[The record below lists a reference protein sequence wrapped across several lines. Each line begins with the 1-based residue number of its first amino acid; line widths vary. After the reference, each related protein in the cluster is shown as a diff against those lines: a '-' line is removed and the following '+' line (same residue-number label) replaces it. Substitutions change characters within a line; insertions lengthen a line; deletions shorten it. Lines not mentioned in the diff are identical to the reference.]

1 MENPSQFRNLI
12 DSSDSIAFGCSHTW
26 GVGVDANET
35 WSYNLDAMNFGVGG
49 CSADFVV
56 RIAPDLLDK
65 YRPKTVYVLWPD
77 WSRFEYIKNGEH
89 RQSLSTDKNRI
100 YFMEIHTE
108 ELLKKNFQQQVR
120 QMNQHCNQRDIQLI
134 DMSLYDLVPYID
146 HADKW
151 PISKLGHHYAPSW
164 HKQVA
169 DVFRNAKINNIKH
182 PIAYE

>member
-35 WSYNLDAMNFGVGG
+35 WSYNLNAMNFGVVS
-49 CSADFVV
+49 CSADFIV

-65 YRPKTVYVLWPD
+65 CQPTTVYVLWPD
-77 WSRFEYIKNGEH
+77 WTRFEYIKNKEFI
-89 RQSLSTDKNRI
+89 QSVPTDHDRI
-100 YFMEIHTE
+100 NFMKTHTE
-108 ELLKKNFQQQVR
+108 EWLKKNFQQQVSM
-120 QMNQHCNQRDIQLI
+120 MNQYCNQRDIQLI
-134 DMSLYDLVPYID
+134 DMSLYDLISYID
-146 HADKW
+146 HADQW

-169 DVFRNAKINNIKH
+169 NIFRNAKINNIRH
-182 PIAYE
+182 PIANE